1 MEKEI
6 NLGKPLQE
14 EAIKHILTDLLK
26 ADGWDVQTA
35 WGHKRGVDID
45 ARRGNERWLIEVKG
59 PGASSQ
65 ARVNYFLGI
74 LGETLRRMD
83 DSGARYSIALP
94 DMKQYRNLWY
104 SLPKLAKERTC
115 IDMILVDSIGNIEE
129 LK

>member
-1 MEKEI
+1 MEKKTYLEE
-6 NLGKPLQE
+6 PLQE
-14 EAIKHILTDLLK
+14 EAIKHILTDLLR

-45 ARRGNERWLIEVKG
+45 AKRGNERWLIEVKG
-59 PGASSQ
+59 PGAHSQ

-83 DSGARYSIALP
+83 DASARYSIALP
-94 DMKQYRNLWY
+94 DMKQYRDLWH
-104 SLPKLAKERTC
+104 SLPKLAKERTS
-115 IDMILVDSIGNIEE
+115 IDMLLVDSAGNIEE

>member
-1 MEKEI
+1 MGKGT
-6 NLGKPLQE
+6 NLEEPLQE
-14 EAIKHILTDLLK
+14 EAIKHILTDWLIK
-26 ADGWDVQTA
+26 DGWDVQTA

-45 ARRGNERWLIEVKG
+45 AKRGSERWLIEVKG

-83 DSGARYSIALP
+83 DAGARYSIAFP

-104 SLPKLAKERTC
+104 SLPKLAKERTA
-115 IDMILVDSIGNIEE
+115 IDMILVDSNGSIEK